1 MSDEPKKLIETHL
14 EALAAHRRQSAGGVF
29 EMDEATRRTLLDVV
43 QSVHGLIETP
53 SSADAEAFVPF
64 IPMAIEPAPEPL
76 AATGGHEAEA
86 LRLALQAEV
95 QRVDEPVKTA
105 APEEAEG
112 PSAWRMLWMRL
123 AFSFGTVAVIGLAAF
138 IIRLQIP
145 PERDGQSFAK
155 LSQAASDRTVA
166 LKPDAEVTRSNLL
179 ADSSMATD
187 SALRL
192 EEARPLSR
200 ALAVNDAPRPMP
212 AMAPAR
218 RSLSAPES
226 APAAAEKMLTS
237 ADRTGKAKDI
247 VAAPASAPVLPL
259 ASAAPSPEPA
269 TKKIVP
275 AESKLTEV
283 RQMAEPAK
291 AERPNTPPKPVG
303 AASAPVPRAAT
314 AGTVGGAAAP
324 TELSEGAFTQR
335 AVAAGMRRNFQSP
348 PRPDVLTT
356 FRLVP
361 LGDTVRLID
370 QDGSVYLGKRTSS
383 GSPLRF
389 SAAGNNVT
397 LGQPVTVEAT
407 LVPGADGSAAVLRGQ
422 VNVGARRS
430 WQFEAEAR

>member
-1 MSDEPKKLIETHL
+1 MSDEPKKLIEAHL
-14 EALAAHRRQSAGGVF
+14 EALAAHRRQAAGGVF
-29 EMDEATRRTLLDVV
+29 EMDEAARRNLLDVV
-43 QSVHGLIETP
+43 QRVHGLIETP
-53 SSADAEAFVPF
+53 APAEAFVPF
-64 IPMAIEPAPEPL
+64 MSAAIEAAPEPV
-76 AATGGHEAEA
+76 AATVPDEAEA

-105 APEEAEG
+105 ALEETEG

-155 LSQAASDRTVA
+155 LSHAASDRTVA

-179 ADSSMATD
+179 ADASMATD

-192 EEARPLSR
+192 EETRPLSR

-212 AMAPAR
+212 AMVPAR

-226 APAAAEKMLTS
+226 APAAAEKMIAS
-237 ADRTGKAKDI
+237 ANRTGKAKDI
-247 VAAPASAPVLPL
+247 VAAPASAPVLPP
-259 ASAAPSPEPA
+259 ASAAPTPEPA
-269 TKKIVP
+269 AKKIVP
-275 AESKLTEV
+275 AENKLTEV
-283 RQMAEPAK
+283 RQMPEPAK
-291 AERPNTPPKPVG
+291 AERPNTPPKLVG
-303 AASAPVPRAAT
+303 VASAPAPRAAT

-324 TELSEGAFTQR
+324 VELSEGAFTQR

-361 LGDTVRLID
+361 QGDTVRLID
-370 QDGSVYLGKRTSS
+370 QDGSIYLGKRTSD
-383 GSPLRF
+383 GSSFRF
-389 SAAGNNVT
+389 SATGNNVT

-422 VNVGARRS
+422 VSVGARRS
-430 WQFEAEAR
+430 WQFEAEGR

>member
-1 MSDEPKKLIETHL
+1 MSDEPKKLIEAHL
-14 EALAAHRRQSAGGVF
+14 EALAAHRRQAAGGVF
-29 EMDEATRRTLLDVV
+29 EMDEAARRNLLDVV
-43 QSVHGLIETP
+43 QRVHGLIETP
-53 SSADAEAFVPF
+53 APAEAEAFVPF
-64 IPMAIEPAPEPL
+64 MSAAIEAAPEPV
-76 AATGGHEAEA
+76 AATVPDEAEA

-105 APEEAEG
+105 ALEETEG

-155 LSQAASDRTVA
+155 LSHAASDKTVA
-166 LKPDAEVTRSNLL
+166 LKPDAEVKRSNLL
-179 ADSSMATD
+179 ADASMATD

-192 EEARPLSR
+192 EETRPLSR

-218 RSLSAPES
+218 RSLAASES
-226 APAAAEKMLTS
+226 APAAAEKMIAS

-247 VAAPASAPVLPL
+247 VAAPASAPVLPP
-259 ASAAPSPEPA
+259 AS
-269 TKKIVP
+269 
-275 AESKLTEV
+275 
-283 RQMAEPAK
+283 
-291 AERPNTPPKPVG
+291 
-303 AASAPVPRAAT
+303 

-324 TELSEGAFTQR
+324 MELSEGAFTQR

-361 LGDTVRLID
+361 QSDTVRLID
-370 QDGSVYLGKRTSS
+370 HDGSVYLGKRTSD
-383 GSPLRF
+383 GSSFRF
-389 SAAGNNVT
+389 SATGNNVT

-422 VNVGARRS
+422 VSVGARRS
-430 WQFEAEAR
+430 WQFEAEGR